1 MAELRVAS
9 LERAGERGFTLLCR
23 DGAGAPLARC
33 TVLAVDDACV
43 RVVLCRCDDAAA
55 DAPLPPPRTPA
66 VLPGLGRVTAS
77 VVATSD
83 AVELRTAALTLRA
96 TLSPSLSL
104 QWARAEAHGGAV
116 FAQDRASRAYALG
129 RGTPH
134 AAHAARRGEDDAF
147 YGLGDKTGALD
158 LAGRRLRTLMTDALG
173 REPECVCAVAPRWNK
188 GASNA
193 PYRTAGGATR
203 AISTGPLWWCARAA
217 SAPSAAARRGRVTGR
232 RRRRRTGRATA
243 CTMTRPAPLTLT
255 WAASAATTTG
265 APYRAHSTRAVVVRR
280 PTAHRSDS
288 AVRCVHAARIA
299 ASRLAKARLITI
311 SSSAPRCLR

>member
-1 MAELRVAS
+1 MPRQHTRGAPPAAGMAELRVAS
-9 LERAGERGFTLLCR
+9 LERSGERGFTLLCR

-43 RVVLCRCDDAAA
+43 RVSLRRCEDAHA

-77 VVATSD
+77 VATCD
-83 AVELRTAALTLRA
+83 DGVELRTAALTLRA

-104 QWARAEAHGGAV
+104 RWARAEAHGGAV

-147 YGLGDKTGALD
+147 YGLGDKTGPLD

-173 REPECVCAVAPRWNK
+173 RDAACVCAANVGGIIWAALTRLAATQAGRP
-188 GASNA
+188 GLQALA
-193 PYRTAGGATR
+193 LLGGAH
-203 AISTGPLWWCARAA
+203 
-217 SAPSAAARRGRVTGR
+217 ARR
-232 RRRRRTGRATA
+232 
-243 CTMTRPAPLTLT
+243 
-255 WAASAATTTG
+255 
-265 APYRAHSTRAVVVRR
+265 
-280 PTAHRSDS
+280 
-288 AVRCVHAARIA
+288 
-299 ASRLAKARLITI
+299 ARLQRLL
-311 SSSAPRCLR
+311 ARGG